1 MGKGGVGIGGASVNI
16 CISKVACRTEIYV
29 NTGVRDTNKRI
40 YDFFFSNK
48 NMIEKELGEM
58 KWERLDDKVTCRISQ
73 ARALSYLQ
81 EDEWSEIFDFFI
93 KTTEEFIATF
103 GKVAVKYK
111 K

>member
-1 MGKGGVGIGGASVNI
+1 MHGQKGRILTVDQL
-16 CISKVACRTEIYV
+16 ISLIVEKDKYLKMLENSKKDLNET
-29 NTGVRDTNKRI
+29 
-40 YDFFFSNK
+40 
-48 NMIEKELGEM
+48 IEKINKEKNIIENELGEM

-73 ARALSYLQ
+73 AKDVSYLQ

-103 GKVAVKYK
+103 SKVAVKYK